1 MLATTVMSVAI
12 AVLGQATPAPPERQT
27 PPDEIVVTARPTS
40 DTEEANRFVREVAPR
55 LDYDTPMARF
65 AEPVCVAAGGLPTR
79 LLRSIADRMTR
90 LAVGAGLDVAADGC
104 IPNVLVI
111 FAPDPARQIQPMLN
125 RRPALFHGLDH
136 AVIGRLKKTDGPALA
151 WSIAATVG
159 RDGVP
164 LAPGADG
171 VPTQQV
177 SFPTRLYQPVRRDI
191 GLAVVMIDRRSVAG
205 RTTTQL
211 ADYAAM
217 RAFTDARPGGGG
229 RSILSLFDA
238 DPSPDTATPF
248 DLAYLRAYYRMS
260 PAQRNGAQRQAL
272 TRALTT
278 PGKR

>member
-1 MLATTVMSVAI
+1 MLVTTVMSIAI
-12 AVLGQATPAPPERQT
+12 AVQGQVSPAQHDRPT
-27 PPDEIVVTARPTS
+27 SPDEIVVTARPTS
-40 DTEEANRFVREVAPR
+40 DSEEATHFVREVAPR
-55 LDYDTPMARF
+55 LDYGTPMARF
-65 AEPVCVAAGGLPTR
+65 AEPVCVAAGGLPTP

-90 LAVGAGLDVAADGC
+90 LAVGAGMEVAADGC
-104 IPNVLVI
+104 TPNVLVI

-125 RRPALFHGLDH
+125 QRPALFHGLDH
-136 AVIGRLKKTDGPALA
+136 AVIGRLKNTDGPALA
-151 WSIAATVG
+151 WSIGATVG

-177 SFPTRLYQPVRRDI
+177 SFPTRLYQPIRRDI
-191 GLAVVMIDRRSVAG
+191 GLAVVMIDRGSVAG

-229 RSILSLFDA
+229 RSILSLFDT
-238 DPSPDTATPF
+238 DLPPDTATTF
-248 DLAYLRAYYRMS
+248 DLAYLRAYYRMP

-272 TRALTT
+272 TRALTA